1 MHIYL
6 PIAEMSV
13 NWVVILGLGLGV
25 GFLSG
30 LLGVSGG
37 FITTPLLLFYG
48 IPPGVAVATQASP
61 IAAAS
66 LVGAISK
73 GNQDSVDYKMGLF
86 LLLGGMVGS
95 AAGVQ
100 LFHYLQSLG
109 QIDVV
114 VQLSYVLLLG
124 SVGGLMLRESLQ
136 VYLAVRKGGSVPA
149 HKPGQHT
156 WIHNLPF
163 KTRFRRS
170 RIYISVIPII
180 VLGFLVGVM
189 TAILGTGG
197 AFLLI
202 PAKIYLLRMR
212 TSLAVGTSQ
221 FQMLIVACLTT
232 LMHAFTDRAV
242 DIVLGFLLILGGV
255 VGAQMGVRLG
265 SKLAGEQLR
274 VAFALLITAIA
285 VQLAVQLLKTPS
297 DFYSVA
303 FGGR

>member
-6 PIAEMSV
+6 PIAALSV
-13 NWVVILGLGLGV
+13 NWLVILGLGLAV

-30 LLGVSGG
+30 MLGISGG

-73 GNQDSVDYKMGLF
+73 GNQDSVDYKMGLY
-86 LLLGGMVGS
+86 LLVGGLVGS
-95 AAGVQ
+95 AAGVR
-100 LFHYLQSLG
+100 LFRYLQALG

-114 VQLSYVLLLG
+114 VQLSYVILLG
-124 SVGGLMLRESLQ
+124 AVGGLMLRESLQ
-136 VYLAVRKGGSVPA
+136 VWFAARQGRPVPG
-149 HKPGQHT
+149 HMPGQHT
-156 WIHNLPF
+156 WIHKLPF
-163 KTRFRRS
+163 QTRFRRS

-212 TSLAVGTSQ
+212 TSIAVGTSQ
-221 FQMLIVACLTT
+221 FQMLIVACGTT
-232 LMHAFTDRAV
+232 VMHAMTDHAV
-242 DIVLGFLLILGGV
+242 DLVLGLLLMVGGV
-255 VGAQMGVRLG
+255 LGAQMGVRLG
-265 SKLAGEQLR
+265 SKLPGEQLR
-274 VAFALLITAIA
+274 IAFALLITVMAI
-285 VQLAVQLLKTPS
+285 QLAVGLLQTPS
-297 DFYSVA
+297 DVYSVS
-303 FGGR
+303 FGG